1 MVIIFCPT
9 AVGLFIPRKTNRTGV
24 RGLYGSD
31 TDIHILKK
39 GWCIYKFI
47 YSTVLKNVCEDT
59 P

>member
-1 MVIIFCPT
+1 MSIISYIYINYGFCFCPT

-31 TDIHILKK
+31 TDILIK
-39 GWCIYKFI
+39 
-47 YSTVLKNVCEDT
+47 

>member
-1 MVIIFCPT
+1 MSITSLIDIDYGYCSCPT

-31 TDIHILKK
+31 TDILI
-39 GWCIYKFI
+39 I
-47 YSTVLKNVCEDT
+47 

>member
-24 RGLYGSD
+24 RGLYGSE
-31 TDIHILKK
+31 TDILIK
-39 GWCIYKFI
+39 
-47 YSTVLKNVCEDT
+47 